1 MAKAKSPAPSDISA
15 APASYEL
22 ALSEL
27 ETLASAMET
36 GQLPLGE
43 MMNGY
48 RRASFLM
55 EFCRGQLDEV
65 EAQIRS
71 LDEGQIKKWSQ
82 D

>member
-1 MAKAKSPAPSDISA
+1 MAKAKSPAPSDISV

-36 GQLPLGE
+36 GQLSLGE